1 MTRQPEL
8 AFFSIT
14 HLATLVRKK
23 KVSPVELL
31 DAVLSRIER
40 LNPRLNAFITVA
52 ADTARAEAKR
62 AEREIARG
70 RWRGPLHGI
79 PISLK
84 DNIATSCLRTTA
96 GSKILA
102 ENIPEQDATVVRC
115 LRRAGAVIVG
125 KTNMHE
131 FAYGV
136 TTENP
141 HYGPTRNPW
150 DIARI
155 PGGSSGGS
163 AAALAAGMCFA
174 SVGTDTG
181 GSIRIP
187 ASLCGVVGLKP
198 TYGRVSA
205 HGTVALSPTLDHV
218 GPLARTVSDAAIVL
232 RAIAGRDPH
241 DATTLALPP
250 FRLPE
255 NLKSVTRRLRL
266 GLPRDFF
273 FEGLDDEVRSAVLK
287 ATKHFEQRGAEVVEV
302 ALPSLAASVEPSNH
316 IALAEAAH
324 YHRRMGW
331 FPARAGDYGED
342 VRKRLEMGAE
352 TRAADYLRAFETQQR
367 VCAEFDC
374 AFALVD
380 AILAPVTP
388 VPAPQLG
395 QKMLSLGGEEE
406 PVRAALLRLC
416 RPANLAGLP
425 AISVPCSFTSEG
437 LPVGLQIIG
446 PRCGEEIVLR
456 LALAYEQAHAWHE
469 KHPDL

>member
-1 MTRQPEL
+1 MTRQAEL
-8 AFFSIT
+8 AFLSIT
-14 HLATLVRKK
+14 HLTTLVRNK

-52 ADTARAEAKR
+52 ADSARAEAKR
-62 AEREIARG
+62 AEHEVARG

-79 PISLK
+79 PISIK
-84 DNIATSCLRTTA
+84 DNIATSGMRTTA

-102 ENIPEQDATVVRC
+102 ANIPDQDATVVRR

-141 HYGPTRNPW
+141 HYGPTRNPC
-150 DIARI
+150 DTARI

-218 GPLARTVSDAAIVL
+218 GPLARTVSDTAIVL

-241 DATTLALPP
+241 DATTLALSP

-255 NLKSVTRRLRL
+255 NLIKLPKQIRL
-266 GLPRDFF
+266 GLPKDYF
-273 FEGLDDEVRSAVLK
+273 FEWLNDEVRDAVLQT
-287 ATKHFEQRGAEVVEV
+287 AKHFEQGGAEIVEV

-342 VRKRLEMGAE
+342 VRKRLELGAD
-352 TRAADYLRAFETQQR
+352 TRAVDYLRAFETQQR

-388 VPAPQLG
+388 VSAPQLG
-395 QKMLSLGGEEE
+395 LKMLSLGGEEE

-425 AISVPCSFTSEG
+425 AISVPCGFTSEG

-456 LALAYEQAHAWHE
+456 LALAYEQAHVWHQ
-469 KHPDL
+469 KHPNL

>member
-1 MTRQPEL
+1 MKRQSEL
-8 AFFSIT
+8 AFLSISELT
-14 HLATLVRKK
+14 PLVRKK

-31 DAVLSRIER
+31 DAILARIES
-40 LNPRLNAFITVA
+40 LNPRLNAYITVG
-52 ADTARAEAKR
+52 ADSARAEAKR

-84 DNIATSCLRTTA
+84 DNIATRGIRTTA

-115 LRRAGAVIVG
+115 LRRAGSVFVG

-141 HYGPTRNPW
+141 HYGATRNPW
-150 DIARI
+150 DTERI

-163 AAALAAGMCFA
+163 SAALATGMCFA

-187 ASLCGVVGLKP
+187 ASLCSVVGLKP

-205 HGTVALSPTLDHV
+205 HGTVPLSPTLDHV
-218 GPLARTVSDAAIVL
+218 GPLARTVADAAIVL
-232 RAIAGRDPH
+232 RAIAGRDAG
-241 DATTLALPP
+241 DATTLPLPLL
-250 FRLPE
+250 RLPE
-255 NLKSVTRRLRL
+255 NLKKLSKRIRL
-266 GLPRDFF
+266 GLPRDYFF
-273 FEGLDDEVRSAVLK
+273 DRLDDEVRRAVMQ
-287 ATKHFEQRGAEVVEV
+287 AAKHFEQRGAEIVEV

-316 IALAEAAH
+316 IALAEALH
-324 YHRRMGW
+324 GHRRMGW
-331 FPARAGDYGED
+331 FPAHASDYGKD
-342 VRKRLEMGAE
+342 VRKRLEMGADV
-352 TRAADYLRAFETQQR
+352 RAVDYLRAFEMQQR
-367 VCAEFDC
+367 VRAEFDC

-380 AILAPVTP
+380 VILAPVTP
-388 VPAPQLG
+388 IPAPLLG

-425 AISVPCSFTSEG
+425 AISVPCGFTGDG

-456 LALAYEQAHAWHE
+456 LALAYEQAHKWHQ

>member
-1 MTRQPEL
+1 MDLTFYSIEAL
-8 AFFSIT
+8 AP
-14 HLATLVRKK
+14 LVRKK

-31 DAVLSRIER
+31 DAVFARINA
-40 LNPRLNAFITVA
+40 LNPRLNAYITVA
-52 ADTARAEAKR
+52 ADSASADASR
-62 AEREIARG
+62 AEREILRG

-84 DNIATSCLRTTA
+84 DNIATKGIRTTA

-102 ENIPEQDATVVRC
+102 DNVPHQDATVARC

-125 KTNMHE
+125 KTNLHE

-141 HYGPTRNPW
+141 HHGPTRNPW
-150 DIARI
+150 DTECI

-187 ASLCGVVGLKP
+187 AALCGIVGLKP

-205 HGTVALSPTLDHV
+205 HGTVPLSPTLDHV
-218 GPLARTVSDAAIVL
+218 GPLARTVADAAIVL
-232 RAIAGRDPH
+232 RAIAGRDPC
-241 DATTLALPP
+241 DAATLALPP
-250 FRLPE
+250 LRVPE
-255 NLKSVTRRLRL
+255 NLKTLPRRRRL
-266 GLPRDFF
+266 GLPRDYFF
-273 FEGLDDEVRSAVLK
+273 DRLDDEVRRAVLQ
-287 ATKHFEQRGAEVVEV
+287 AAKHFERRGAEIVEV
-302 ALPSLAASVEPSNH
+302 SLPSLAASVEPSNH
-316 IALAEAAH
+316 LALAEATH

-331 FPARAGDYGED
+331 FPPRAAEYGED
-342 VRKRLEMGAE
+342 VRKRLEMGADV
-352 TRAADYLRAFETQQR
+352 RAVDYLRAFEMQQR
-367 VCAEFDC
+367 VRAEFDC

-388 VPAPQLG
+388 VPAPQIG
-395 QKMLSLGGEEE
+395 RKMLSLGGEEE

-425 AISVPCSFTSEG
+425 AISVPCGFTGAG

-446 PRCGEEIVLR
+446 PRSDEEIVLR
-456 LALAYEQAHAWHE
+456 LALAYEQAHAWHTR
-469 KHPDL
+469 HPVL